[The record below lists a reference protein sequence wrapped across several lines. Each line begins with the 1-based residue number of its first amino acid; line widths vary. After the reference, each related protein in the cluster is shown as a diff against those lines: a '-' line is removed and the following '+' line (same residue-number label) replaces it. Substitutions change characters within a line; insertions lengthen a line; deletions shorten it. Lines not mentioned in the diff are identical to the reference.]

1 MSGPAGRQAAARELL
16 RRTAG
21 GLEVTPDGRV
31 LVRDP
36 ALVRELAALKPE
48 IRELVLGIRC
58 LRCGD
63 PLGEQAR
70 VPAEGFGFVH
80 RYGCSGYPRR
90 PASTQVARR

>member
-1 MSGPAGRQAAARELL
+1 VSGTQRQRRARDLL
-16 RRTAG
+16 RRAAG
-21 GLEVTPDGRV
+21 TGGH
-31 LVRDP
+31 DP
-36 ALVRELAALKPE
+36 ALRRELAALKPE